1 MFSVVRCS
9 LNVVR
14 EVVAGWFHKGTGH
27 RPAPAGG
34 KWKVESVEG
43 LVVNDGRF
51 SLILV
56 RGVTFN
62 CPFSTFN

>member
-1 MFSVVRCS
+1 MHLTEVFSVVRRS

-34 KWKVESVEG
+34 DAMP
-43 LVVNDGRF
+43 N
-51 SLILV
+51 
-56 RGVTFN
+56 T
-62 CPFSTFN
+62 